1 MIIKQEYVSPEA
13 ETIHLSM
20 ESRFLDSLEPIN
32 PPGPDNPWPNRRNVE
47 PEVE

>member
-1 MIIKQEYVSPEA
+1 MIIKREYVSPEA

-20 ESRFLDSLEPIN
+20 ESRFLETIN
-32 PPGPDNPWPNRRNVE
+32 PPGPDTPWPNRRNEE

>member
-32 PPGPDNPWPNRRNVE
+32 PPGPDNPWPNRRNEE